1 MRPLY
6 SIVIPCYNGVKFMD
20 MAFHSLINER
30 IMEQDLTHMYE
41 IIFIDD
47 GSTDDSLAMARGYAK
62 TWNKKVR
69 KDFIRVIKK
78 KNGQY
83 GSVINKGLELAN
95 GFYFKVL
102 DVDDTFNISS
112 FIKLLYI
119 TNGLKK
125 HVDMILTD
133 HIFDKVGSN
142 KQELLSLRDAFEPNV
157 VLNTKKTDFPNSL
170 ITMHSVIYRTD
181 LLRDINYKQLEGVY
195 YSDSQYSLVPLKSVK
210 TLYYAELPLYRY
222 YIGRNEQSINME
234 VMVRNSSH
242 QGAVRRIIF
251 EEIDFTK
258 IKSSGLRK
266 YTARSMKNMI
276 EWSILIISYDKSIKN
291 KAKAVLEIIEESK
304 RLQPKHYKMIMKG
317 PLFVYIKITRAKMI
331 APFLKIAIKIYM
343 KFKKNILAEWDD

>member
-1 MRPLY
+1 
-6 SIVIPCYNGVKFMD
+6 MD

-30 IMEQDLTHMYE
+30 IMEQNLAEMFE
-41 IIFIDD
+41 IIFVDD
-47 GSTDDSLAMARGYAK
+47 GSTDDSLAMARTYAK
-62 TWNKKVR
+62 KWNKEVR

-102 DVDDTFNISS
+102 DVDDTFNVSS
-112 FIKLLYI
+112 FIKVLYI

-125 HVDMILTD
+125 QVDMILTD
-133 HIFDKVGSN
+133 HIYDKVGSN
-142 KQELLSLRDAFEPNV
+142 KQELLTLRDAFEPNV
-157 VLNTKKTDFPNSL
+157 VLDAKKTEFPNSL

-181 LLRDINYKQLEGVY
+181 MLRDINYKQLEGVY

-210 TLYYAELPLYRY
+210 TLYYVQLPLYRY
-222 YIGRNEQSINME
+222 YIGRDEQSINMK
-234 VMVRNSSH
+234 VMVRNASH
-242 QGAVRRIIF
+242 QNDVRRIIF
-251 EEIDFTK
+251 KEIDFAK
-258 IKSSGLRK
+258 IKSSGLRR

-291 KAKAVLEIIEESK
+291 KAKAVLEIIAETK
-304 RLQPKHYKMIMKG
+304 QLQPKHYKKIMRG
-317 PLFVYIKITRAKMI
+317 PLFVYIKLTRAKMI
-331 APFLKIAIKIYM
+331 APFLKIAVKIYM